1 MLRRSKTSLPPPDA
15 FLLVIAGIVI
25 LFGLVALTSASGIV
39 AFNKF
44 GDSFFYVR
52 RQLLFGLFPGMILFS
67 VGLFIPY
74 TFWRRIAFP
83 FFVAALVLLVLV
95 LIPGIG
101 ASYGRARSWFS
112 FAGFSLQPAE
122 IAKIAVLFC
131 LALFL
136 ERRNRFLAFA
146 IVLGPTLFLIMLQPD
161 VGTLALLAAVGVV
174 VYFVSGAPWWHLLLL
189 FLSGGGALAGL
200 IAMAPYRLARVMTFL
215 HPLSDPSD
223 TGYQLMQSLVAIGSG
238 GWFGVGLGASRQK
251 LQYLPEVAADSIF
264 SIISEELGFIIV
276 AAFILALLLFS
287 YRGFYIA
294 RRAPDQFSRL
304 FTVGVFTWFLAQ
316 AFLNIGSMI
325 GILPLTGL
333 PLPFVSY
340 GGTALTVS
348 LFALGVVANI
358 SRYTHKNTRT

>member
-1 MLRRSKTSLPPPDA
+1 MFRRAKTSLPPPDA
-15 FLLVIAGIVI
+15 LLLILAGGVI

-39 AFNKF
+39 AYNKF

-52 RQLLFGLFPGMILFS
+52 RQLLFGLFPGAILFL
-67 VGLFIPY
+67 VGFFIPY

-83 FFVAALVLLVLV
+83 FFLFSLALLTLV

-101 ASYGRARSWFS
+101 VSYGRARSWFL
-112 FAGFSLQPAE
+112 FGGFSLQPAE

-136 ERRNRFLAFA
+136 ERRNRFFAFA
-146 IVLGPTLFLIMLQPD
+146 IVVVPTLLLIMLQPD
-161 VGTLALLAAVGVV
+161 VGTTGLLAMVGVV
-174 VYFVSGAPWWHLLLL
+174 VYFVSGAPWWHLFLL

-215 HPLSDPSD
+215 SPEQDPSGA
-223 TGYQLMQSLVAIGSG
+223 GYQLLQSLVAIGSG

-264 SIISEELGFIIV
+264 SIISEELGFVIV
-276 AAFILALLLFS
+276 AVFIVALLLFA
-287 YRGFYIA
+287 YRGLHIA

-304 FTVGVFTWFLAQ
+304 FTAGVFTWFLAQ

-358 SRYTHKNTRT
+358 SRYNHKT

>member
-1 MLRRSKTSLPPPDA
+1 MFRRAKTSLPSPDA
-15 FLLVIAGIVI
+15 LLLILAGLVI

-39 AFNKF
+39 AYNKF

-52 RQLLFGLFPGMILFS
+52 RQLLFGLFPGMILFF
-67 VGLFIPY
+67 VGFFMPY

-83 FFVAALVLLVLV
+83 FFIFSLALLVLV

-101 ASYGRARSWFS
+101 VSYGRARSWFS

-131 LALFL
+131 LAFVL
-136 ERRNRFLAFA
+136 EQRNRFFPFA
-146 IVLGPTLFLIMLQPD
+146 LVLGPSLFLIMMQPD
-161 VGTLALLAAVGVV
+161 VGTLGLIAIVGIV
-174 VYFVSGAPWWHLLLL
+174 VYFVSGAPWWQLFLL
-189 FLSGGGALAGL
+189 FLGGVGGLAGL
-200 IAMAPYRLARVMTFL
+200 IAIAPYRLARVMTFL
-215 HPLSDPSD
+215 SPESDPRG
-223 TGYQLMQSLVAIGSG
+223 TGYQLLQSLMAIGSG
-238 GWFGVGLGASRQK
+238 GLFGVGLGASRQK

-276 AAFILALLLFS
+276 AAFIITLLCFA
-287 YRGFYIA
+287 YRGFHIA
-294 RRAPDQFSRL
+294 RLAPDQFSRL

-325 GILPLTGL
+325 GLLPLTGL

-340 GGTALTVS
+340 GGTALTIS

-358 SRYTHKNTRT
+358 SRYSHH